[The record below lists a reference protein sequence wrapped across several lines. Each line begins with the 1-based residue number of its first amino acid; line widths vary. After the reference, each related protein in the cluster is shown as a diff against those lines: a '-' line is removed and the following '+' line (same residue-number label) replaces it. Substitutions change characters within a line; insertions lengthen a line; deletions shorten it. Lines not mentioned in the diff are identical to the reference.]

1 VTDRVISGTDLARL
15 RELNSLTVVRA
26 LRDQQPATV
35 TELANLTGLSRPA
48 VDVIAQGLVSSG
60 WAVVV
65 EPGGSSTVGRP
76 ARRYRFRATAGYVL
90 GVDVGGHK
98 ILTLL
103 ADLDGNVVHTAR
115 CSVDAEADPG
125 ERLAALDQILATCL
139 AEAGK
144 TAQDIWAVTIGVTG
158 PVDASGKTTLFTP
171 LPGWRTVDLPAHL
184 SDRFTCPIIVENDC
198 KLAALAE
205 RWRGAARDANDI
217 VFLLAGMRNGAGLII
232 DGVLRRGFGGAAGEI
247 GALKAVRWLAAPAHL
262 QNCPGVPETV
272 SPDDAAAWCFNAA
285 RAGNRDARAA
295 VNRYV
300 KDLAVGTAA
309 LVLALDPQVVI
320 FGGGFS
326 RSADLVIEPL
336 SKELEKLCLRLPE
349 VRASTLGADSVA
361 LGALRLALNEVDQRL
376 LSAGLSAPVAP
387 RRD

>member
-1 VTDRVISGTDLARL
+1 MSGTDLSRL
-15 RELNSLTVVRA
+15 RELNSLTIVRA
-26 LRDQQPATV
+26 MRDQPPATV

-48 VDVIAQGLVSSG
+48 VDVIAQELVTSG
-60 WAVVV
+60 WATIV

-76 ARRYRFRATAGYVL
+76 ARRYRFRATAGHVI
-90 GVDVGGHK
+90 GVDVGAHK
-98 ILTLL
+98 VLALL

-115 CSVDAEADPG
+115 CSVGADADPH
-125 ERLAALDQILATCL
+125 ERLAALDGIIARCL
-139 AEAGK
+139 REAGK
-144 TAQDIWAVTIGVTG
+144 TAQDIWAVTVGVTG
-158 PVDASGKTTLFTP
+158 PVDATGKTTLFTP

-205 RWRGAARDANDI
+205 RWQGSARDANDI
-217 VFLLAGMRNGAGLII
+217 VFLLAGMRTGAGLII

-247 GALKAVRWLAAPAHL
+247 GALKAVRWLAAPSHL
-262 QNCPGVPETV
+262 QKCPGVPATV
-272 SPDDAAAWCFNAA
+272 SPDDAAAWVFNAA
-285 RAGNRDARAA
+285 RDGNRDARSA

-300 KDLAVGTAA
+300 RDLAVGTAA
-309 LVLALDPQVVI
+309 LVLALDPQVVV

-326 RSADLVIEPL
+326 RSADLVLDPL
-336 SKELEKLCLRLPE
+336 RRELQKLCLRVPD

-376 LSAGLSAPVAP
+376 FTVGLSAPVAP